1 MHQITL
7 NTSKDLIDIY
17 QKNEEKEKFGG
28 TKIMPSNINARN
40 KGSFS
45 TREQELRSSEEAR

>member
-7 NTSKDLIDIY
+7 NTNKDLIDIY
-17 QKNEEKEKFGG
+17 QKKEEKDKFGG

-40 KGSFS
+40 KESKS
-45 TREQELRSSEEAR
+45 